1 MTVLFANDL
10 GVNANDPAF
19 GQWILYALLAI
30 SVLVNARVG
39 IAKLMGKPEKTTVG
53 PQPFV
58 VAKHEEFVKRP
69 EFTDLKKQVEG
80 LSVKMDVEHRE
91 LIEAGNKRV
100 ADLKDAIHGIKDDL
114 GEKIDCALQQVFHRV
129 NEHESRVSFLE
140 GSLTKPRPK

>member
-1 MTVLFANDL
+1 MTPLLANDL
-10 GVNANDPAF
+10 GVSANDPAF
-19 GQWILYALLAI
+19 GQWVLFALLAI
-30 SVLVNARVG
+30 SLLVNAKVG
-39 IAKLMGKPEKTTVG
+39 IAKLMGKPDRTTVG

-69 EFTDLKKQVEG
+69 EFADLKSKVDG

-91 LIEAGNKRV
+91 QIEAGNKRV

-114 GEKIDCALQQVFHRV
+114 SEKIDGALQQVFHRV